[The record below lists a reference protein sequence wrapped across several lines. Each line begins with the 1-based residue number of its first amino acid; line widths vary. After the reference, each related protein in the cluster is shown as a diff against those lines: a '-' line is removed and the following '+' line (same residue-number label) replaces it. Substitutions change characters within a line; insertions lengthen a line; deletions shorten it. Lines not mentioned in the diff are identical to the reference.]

1 MPAPDLFSASRAAN
15 IARAAPLAARMRPR
29 RLADYVGQA
38 KVVGQ
43 GTLLRR
49 LIESDRLG
57 SVILYGPPGVGKTT
71 LAEIIARET
80 KRRFVELSAT
90 ASGVKDVRDVLEAA
104 RRRLEDD
111 GQKTCLFVDE
121 IHRYSKSQQ
130 DVLLPDV
137 ENGVIALIGATT
149 QNPFFALTSALVSR
163 SRIFELEALS
173 RDDIAEILRRAVADR
188 EHGLGAER
196 IELTPEAVALL
207 VETSDGDARR
217 ALGALEIG
225 VLSSPSRPLVF
236 TVELARESV
245 QRKVVVYDSGDTHYD
260 CASALIKSIRGSD
273 ADASLYWLARML
285 EGGEDVRF
293 LTRRLVILASEDIGN
308 ADPRALMIAVA
319 TMQATE
325 FVGLPECQLSLS
337 QAVTYLALAPKS
349 NACTIAIGAAR
360 RDVREQAV
368 IPVPRHLQD
377 KHYAGAKQL
386 GHGQGYVSAH
396 DAPDGI
402 ASQDYLGDYLG
413 VEKRYYE
420 PTDRGEERAFAERLT
435 EIRRHLKN
443 NDAPQG

>member
-1 MPAPDLFSASRAAN
+1 
-15 IARAAPLAARMRPR
+15 
-29 RLADYVGQA
+29 
-38 KVVGQ
+38 
-43 GTLLRR
+43 
-49 LIESDRLG
+49 
-57 SVILYGPPGVGKTT
+57 
-71 LAEIIARET
+71 
-80 KRRFVELSAT
+80 
-90 ASGVKDVRDVLEAA
+90 
-104 RRRLEDD
+104 
-111 GQKTCLFVDE
+111 
-121 IHRYSKSQQ
+121 
-130 DVLLPDV
+130 
-137 ENGVIALIGATT
+137 
-149 QNPFFALTSALVSR
+149 
-163 SRIFELEALS
+163 
-173 RDDIAEILRRAVADR
+173 
-188 EHGLGAER
+188 
-196 IELTPEAVALL
+196 
-207 VETSDGDARR
+207 
-217 ALGALEIG
+217 
-225 VLSSPSRPLVF
+225 
-236 TVELARESV
+236 
-245 QRKVVVYDSGDTHYD
+245 
-260 CASALIKSIRGSD
+260 
-273 ADASLYWLARML
+273 
-285 EGGEDVRF
+285 
-293 LTRRLVILASEDIGN
+293 
-308 ADPRALMIAVA
+308 MIAVA

>member
-1 MPAPDLFSASRAAN
+1 MADLFSATRAAN
-15 IARAAPLAARMRPR
+15 VARAAPLAARMRPR

-38 KVVGQ
+38 KVVGP

-49 LIESDRLG
+49 LIEADRLG

-121 IHRYSKSQQ
+121 IHRYSKAQQ

-163 SRIFELEALS
+163 SRIFELEALT
-173 RDDIAEILRRAVADR
+173 RDDIADILRRAVADR
-188 EHGLGAER
+188 EQGLGNER

-225 VLSSPSRPLVF
+225 VLSSPQRPLAF

-245 QRKVVVYDSGDTHYD
+245 QRKAITYDSGDIHYD

-273 ADASLYWLARML
+273 ADAGLYWLARML

-293 LTRRLVILASEDIGN
+293 LARRLVILASEDVGN

-319 TMQATE
+319 AMQATE

-349 NACTIAIGAAR
+349 NACTTAIGAAR

-386 GHGQGYVSAH
+386 GHGQGYEYSH
-396 DAPDGI
+396 DAPEGI
-402 ASQDYLGDYLG
+402 AAQDYLGEYLG

-420 PTDRGEERAFAERLT
+420 PTDRGFERDLSERLA
-435 EIRRHLKN
+435 EIRRRLKG
-443 NDAPQG
+443 DASPG

>member
-1 MPAPDLFSASRAAN
+1 MADLFSASRAAN
-15 IARAAPLAARMRPR
+15 VARAAPLAARMRPR

-38 KVVGQ
+38 KVVGP

-49 LIESDRLG
+49 LIEADRLG
-57 SVILYGPPGVGKTT
+57 SVIVYGPPGVGKTT
-71 LAEIIARET
+71 LAEIIAHET

-173 RDDIAEILRRAVADR
+173 RDDIAEVLRRAVADR
-188 EHGLGAER
+188 EQGLGNER

-225 VLSSPSRPLVF
+225 VLSSPERPLVF
-236 TVELARESV
+236 TGALARESV
-245 QRKVVVYDSGDTHYD
+245 QRKAITYDSGDTHYD

-273 ADASLYWLARML
+273 ADAGLYWLARML

-319 TMQATE
+319 AMQATE

-349 NACTIAIGAAR
+349 TACTTAIGAAR

-386 GHGQGYVSAH
+386 GHGQGYEYAH
-396 DAPDGI
+396 DAPDAI
-402 ASQDYLGDYLG
+402 AAQDYLG

-420 PTDRGEERAFAERLT
+420 PTDRGFERDLAERLA
-435 EIRRHLKN
+435 EIRRRLKG
-443 NDAPQG
+443 DHAGE

>member
-1 MPAPDLFSASRAAN
+1 MADLFSASRAAN
-15 IARAAPLAARMRPR
+15 VARAAPLAARMRPR

-38 KVVGQ
+38 KVVGP

-49 LIESDRLG
+49 LIEADRLG
-57 SVILYGPPGVGKTT
+57 SVIVYGPPGVGKTT
-71 LAEIIARET
+71 LAEIIAHET

-173 RDDIAEILRRAVADR
+173 RDDIADILMRAVADR
-188 EHGLGAER
+188 EQGLGNER

-225 VLSSPSRPLVF
+225 VLSSPERPLVF
-236 TVELARESV
+236 TGALARESV
-245 QRKVVVYDSGDTHYD
+245 QRKAITYDSGDTHYD

-273 ADASLYWLARML
+273 ADAGLYWLARML

-293 LTRRLVILASEDIGN
+293 LSRRLVILASEDIGN

-319 TMQATE
+319 AMQATE

-337 QAVTYLALAPKS
+337 QAVTDLALAPKS
-349 NACTIAIGAAR
+349 NACTTAISAAR

-386 GHGQGYVSAH
+386 GHGQGYENAH
-396 DAPDGI
+396 DAPEAI
-402 ASQDYLGDYLG
+402 AAQDYLG

-420 PTDRGEERAFAERLT
+420 PTDRGFERDLAERLA
-435 EIRRHLKN
+435 EVRRRLKG
-443 NDAPQG
+443 DQAGE

>member
-1 MPAPDLFSASRAAN
+1 MADLFAASRAAN
-15 IARAAPLAARMRPR
+15 VARAAPLAARMRPR
-29 RLADYVGQA
+29 RLADYVGQE
-38 KVVGQ
+38 KTVGA

-49 LIESDRLG
+49 LIEADRLG

-71 LAEIIARET
+71 LAEIIAHET
-80 KRRFVELSAT
+80 RRRFIELSAT

-111 GQKTCLFVDE
+111 SQRTCLFIDE
-121 IHRYSKSQQ
+121 IHRFNKAQQ

-163 SRIFELEALS
+163 SRLFELEPLS
-173 RDDIAEILRRAVADR
+173 PEHVGQVLDRAIADR
-188 EHGLGAER
+188 EHGFGR
-196 IELTPEAVALL
+196 EAISLLPDARAFL

-217 ALGALEIG
+217 ALGALEVG
-225 VLSSPSRPLVF
+225 VLSSPERPLEF
-236 TVELARESV
+236 TLALARESV
-245 QRKVVVYDSGDTHYD
+245 QRKVVAYDSGDTHYD

-273 ADASLYWLARML
+273 ADAGLYWLARML

-308 ADPRALMIAVA
+308 ADPRSLMIAVA
-319 TMQATE
+319 AMQAAE
-325 FVGLPECQLSLS
+325 FVGLPECQLTLA

-349 NACTIAIGAAR
+349 NACTLAIAAAR

-377 KHYAGAKQL
+377 KHYAGAKRL
-386 GHGQGYVSAH
+386 GHGQGYEYAH

-402 ASQDYLGDYLG
+402 AAQDYLG
-413 VEKRYYE
+413 VEKNYYE
-420 PTDRGEERAFAERLT
+420 PTDRGLERDLGERLL
-435 EIRRHLKN
+435 EIRRRLRAGHESPPA
-443 NDAPQG
+443 DA

>member
-1 MPAPDLFSASRAAN
+1 MADLFSASRAAN
-15 IARAAPLAARMRPR
+15 VARAAPLAARMRPR
-29 RLADYVGQA
+29 RLADYIGQA
-38 KVVGQ
+38 KVVGP

-49 LIESDRLG
+49 LIEADRLG

-173 RDDIAEILRRAVADR
+173 RDDIAEVLRRAVADR
-188 EHGLGAER
+188 EQGLGNER

-225 VLSSPSRPLVF
+225 VLSSPERPLVF
-236 TVELARESV
+236 TGALARESV
-245 QRKVVVYDSGDTHYD
+245 QRKAITYDSGDTHYD

-273 ADASLYWLARML
+273 ADAGLYWLARML

-319 TMQATE
+319 AMQATE

-349 NACTIAIGAAR
+349 NACTTAIGAAR

-386 GHGQGYVSAH
+386 GHGQGYEYAH
-396 DAPDGI
+396 DAPEAI
-402 ASQDYLGDYLG
+402 AAQDYLG

-420 PTDRGEERAFAERLT
+420 PTDRGFERDLSERLA
-435 EIRRHLKN
+435 EIRRRLKG
-443 NDAPQG
+443 DHAGE

>member
-29 RLADYVGQA
+29 RLADYVGQP